1 MDPTVLC
8 GRGAALDCQSL
19 PCCDGKD
26 FHRDGPAR
34 THAMNAWRQKRADR
48 LMREGD
54 LLSSGRGRSKQAPPP
69 PQPALESKS
78 TQSRLKPLPQYQPR
92 SVSLD
97 PFSQHAVLTEA
108 SISNSVASIGAG
120 RDGEPSFWAPVR
132 HHRAEQRTHERA
144 VVSGPGISNSV
155 ASIGAAGDGEPSF
168 SAPSRPPR
176 SHAVFHVPAPRV
188 NAGGDQS
195 VPHSGVTPKG
205 SANSWQHLG
214 GDATAENQLLS
225 QNGNVQ
231 QPSVQALDAK
241 TRVMSNSLQ
250 YEQQQGPS
258 FATAEPV
265 RNVVATSQ
273 HNRLDSQRRQKEA
286 EAMTS
291 SVAPEAADGIAE
303 EDRHE
308 VTRKWQETESTEQ
321 EMGQSRARELT
332 DAHRATDLS
341 PDTDTN
347 RMRLEMAA
355 TMMAQQ
361 EELARALEGSG
372 PETSGNGA
380 PALGAR
386 AHSGGALID
395 SGQEGQDKNEERGAE
410 LPLDLEGARLR
421 MKELHARMAGK
432 IELPQIPERKDSRSK
447 SLAATSPAPASPAN
461 TAGNPASNVASPP
474 EAQSTPTAPRSADLD
489 AASAKESVILKRLA
503 DAVGESNS
511 LRYQVDTLKAQLSLL
526 PTHSPGGRPVG
537 DADEAI
543 QLQQDMEAAKNQLAS
558 ALARNAALGLE
569 LQKARDQIR
578 CMSGLAD
585 TVAAADAG
593 GDGNGK
599 HQDPLAFGSTV
610 QPTPQGSRAAKRG
623 TAQGA
628 LKRLTR
634 ALSRSNSSKKTA

>member
-108 SISNSVASIGAG
+108 SISNSMASIGAG
-120 RDGEPSFWAPVR
+120 QDGEPSFWAPVR
-132 HHRAEQRTHERA
+132 PHRVEQRTHEHA

-195 VPHSGVTPKG
+195 VPHSGVMP
-205 SANSWQHLG
+205 
-214 GDATAENQLLS
+214 
-225 QNGNVQ
+225 
-231 QPSVQALDAK
+231 AK
-241 TRVMSNSLQ
+241 TRVMSNSLR

-258 FATAEPV
+258 FATAEHV

>member
-34 THAMNAWRQKRADR
+34 TNAMNAWRQKRADR

-54 LLSSGRGRSKQAPPP
+54 LLSSGRGRSTLTPPP
-69 PQPALESKS
+69 PQPALESKL

-108 SISNSVASIGAG
+108 SMSNNMASIGAG

-132 HHRAEQRTHERA
+132 PHRAEQRSHERA
-144 VVSGPGISNSV
+144 GVPGPGNSNSM
-155 ASIGAAGDGEPSF
+155 ASIGAAGDGQPSF

-176 SHAVFHVPAPRV
+176 SHAVFQMPAPRV

-195 VPHSGVTPKG
+195 MPHSEVTPKR

-214 GDATAENQLLS
+214 GDVTAENQLLS
-225 QNGNVQ
+225 QNGNVH

-241 TRVMSNSLQ
+241 TRVMSNPLR

-258 FATAEPV
+258 FAAAEPV

-308 VTRKWQETESTEQ
+308 VTRKWQETEETGQ
-321 EMGQSRARELT
+321 EMGQSRARELM
-332 DAHRATDLS
+332 DAHRATDVS
-341 PDTDTN
+341 PDTDIN
-347 RMRLEMAA
+347 RMRLEMET

-361 EELARALEGSG
+361 KELARALVGSG
-372 PETSGNGA
+372 PETSSNGD

-395 SGQEGQDKNEERGAE
+395 SGQEGKDKNEERGAE

-421 MKELHARMAGK
+421 MKALHARMAGK

-447 SLAATSPAPASPAN
+447 SLAATSPTPASPAN
-461 TAGNPASNVASPP
+461 TAGNPASNLASPT
-474 EAQSTPTAPRSADLD
+474 EAQSTATAPRSADLD

-543 QLQQDMEAAKNQLAS
+543 QLQEDMEAAKNQLAS

-585 TVAAADAG
+585 TVASADPA

-610 QPTPQGSRAAKRG
+610 QPTPQGSRGAKRG